1 MEKEAVLLEAL
12 GGHVAQN
19 AIGRV
24 VAKNKG
30 FKKGLTESAI
40 AGAMGKKSPRTVG
53 SVTKDIFSGLA
64 VPERNML
71 RNEAYEAG
79 SNFAKKHNIDINKMS
94 KRDLVTARAALTKGR
109 DGLKRIGQSKNKQAR
124 AIAMKVGNKGYGDK
138 ESLNRISKLPDGYR
152 VPSSNKAAIAANAA
166 IAPASPGLAALNSA
180 KLISNAKKV
189 SENNIVKKVKKVL
202 TIDPAIKAYKSG
214 ESGGKFNKLHNEAE
228 SIFLNPFTAEL
239 NKDAYKAGRSKNIN
253 RSKVNSLV
261 SKARKQKG
269 A

>member
-1 MEKEAVLLEAL
+1 MEKEAVLLGAL

-30 FKKGLTESAI
+30 FKKGLAESAI

-94 KRDLVTARAALTKGR
+94 KREMVTARAALTKGR
-109 DGLKRIGQSKNKQAR
+109 DGLKRIGQSKNPKAR
-124 AIAMKVGNKGYGDK
+124 SLAIKASNLVDRSK
-138 ESLNRISKLPDGYR
+138 ETVSKISKLPDGHR
-152 VPSSNKAAIAANAA
+152 PPSSNKAAIAANIAV
-166 IAPASPGLAALNSA
+166 APASPGLAAINAA
-180 KLISNAKKV
+180 KLASSSKMLAEKEGVKRIKKV
-189 SENNIVKKVKKVL
+189 MTV
-202 TIDPAIKAYKSG
+202 DPAVKSYKSG
-214 ESGGKFNKLHNEAE
+214 KEGGKFSKLKNNLE
-228 SIFLNPFTAEL
+228 SFAINPFTAEA
-239 NKDAYKAGRSKNIN
+239 NKDAYNAGRNS
-253 RSKVNSLV
+253 SKVDKLV